1 MENYKEDI
9 IATRKGGLGS
19 SDAAMVEKIGR
30 NGELSQA
37 DRYRIAVMLGL
48 AERKQFSTA
57 ATQLGDE
64 IEAKVFEQFKE
75 QFPQAVSNPF
85 YKSELLSN
93 TFGFDIFCHID
104 FEAETEDSLIWVE
117 NKATKLSMADTINTY
132 AAQLQWEY
140 MLLQEKAA
148 KIGKRPQLMLS
159 HFDTTMGEWNPEL
172 VQVRT
177 IQENDSTM
185 IMKGLRIIM
194 DSLEGFTW
202 EQPEEL
208 EADNLPVQQ
217 QEQIKQIAIYLGE
230 IKRMQEYVD
239 DFKNGLLTV
248 MQEAGVKSIKTPY
261 FNVCAVEESK
271 SMKFDS
277 TRFKKE
283 QSELYAKYLKES
295 TTKAHVVIR
304 VKE

>member
-172 VQVRT
+172 LQVRT

-208 EADNLPVQQ
+208 DAVNLPVEQ
-217 QEQIKQIAIYLGE
+217 QEQIKQISHFLQE
-230 IKRMQEYVD
+230 IKRMQEYVET
-239 DFKNGLLTV
+239 FKAGMLEV
-248 MQEAGVKSIKTPY
+248 MQQNGVKSIKTE
-261 FNVCAVEESK
+261 FFGITMVNEKKNMS
-271 SMKFDS
+271 FDS
-277 TRFKKE
+277 AKFKKD
-283 QSELYAKYLKES
+283 QPDLYAQYQKPK
-295 TTKAHVVIR
+295 TTKAYVLINL
-304 VKE
+304 K

>member
-148 KIGKRPQLMLS
+148 KIGKCPQLMLS

-194 DSLEGFTW
+194 DNLEGFTW

-208 EADNLPVQQ
+208 EADNLPAKQ

-239 DFKNGLLTV
+239 DFKNGLLQI

-261 FNVCAVEESK
+261 FNVSVVNESK
-271 SMKFDS
+271 SMKFDA

-283 QSELYAKYLKES
+283 QSELYAQYLKES
-295 TTKAHVVIR
+295 TTKAHVLMT
-304 VKE
+304 VKK